1 MNRITRLRLRLWA
14 DSNMVAQVERA
25 TDGYT
30 GIRRLLRATRVGL
43 RALNWGLRNEEALRL
58 ELLALIPGIPLAVWL
73 GSNGTAR
80 ALLIGSLLL
89 VLVTELLNTGIEIAV
104 DRIGKERHELSGLA
118 KDLGS
123 AAVMIALLNA
133 VLVWCL
139 VLI

>member
-1 MNRITRLRLRLWA
+1 M
-14 DSNMVAQVERA
+14 RA

-30 GIRRLLRATRVGL
+30 GIRRLLRASRVGV
-43 RALNWGLRNEEALRL
+43 RALHWGMHNEEAIRL
-58 ELLALIPGIPLAVWL
+58 ELLALIPGIPVAIWL
-73 GSNGTAR
+73 GHTGMAR
-80 ALLIGSLLL
+80 AFLISSLLL